1 MEIQDSRRPVNPSKW
16 IVAFTVILPT
26 FIEVM
31 DTSVVNVS
39 LPHIQGSLNAGVDE
53 VTWVL
58 TSYLVSNAIVI
69 PITGWLAGLF
79 GRRNYLLFSIA
90 LFTVSSVVCGAAP
103 SLEVLI
109 IARILQGLG
118 GGGLQPLS
126 QAILLETFP
135 RKEHG
140 MAMAMF
146 GMGVVFAP
154 ILGPVIGGWITD
166 NWSWRWVF
174 YINIPAGILAVILTL
189 AFIFDPPYI
198 RTKLISVD
206 YWGLALLSLGL
217 GCLQVVLDKGER
229 EDWFNSDFITTL
241 SIISIVSLVAFVFVE
256 LKTEHPVVNLRIL
269 RDRTFAF
276 GNVIMFTGFFCIF
289 GSIVLI
295 PLYLQ
300 NLMGYTAFWAGLVLG
315 PGGLASL
322 MVMPFVGQLIKRG
335 VQPKLLLALGLILT
349 TLSLFQMSRF
359 NLDADFI
366 SVSIPRIIL
375 GFGMGMFFV
384 PLGAASYVNIRVE
397 DMGQATGIFNLL
409 RNLGGSFG
417 TAFSTTILSQR
428 SQFHQ
433 HMLVEHIT
441 PFNPVFQERFQSV
454 VNFLSEGGI
463 SSWVQQKQALAFFY
477 GEVLRHAGMLAFN
490 DVFWILGWMTS
501 WLIILAFFMKGPRKQ
516 PLVSDIF
523 RGKIEQDSRT
533 GFMH

>member
-1 MEIQDSRRPVNPSKW
+1 MRNSEIQKPPSPSKW
-16 IVAFTVILPT
+16 IIAFTVILPT

-69 PITGWLAGLF
+69 PITGWLASLF
-79 GRRNYLLFSIA
+79 GRRNYLLFSII
-90 LFTVSSVVCGAAP
+90 LFTLSSILCGAAP

-135 RKEHG
+135 RREHG
-140 MAMAMF
+140 MAMAIF

-154 ILGPVIGGWITD
+154 ILGPVVGGWITD

-189 AFIFDPPYI
+189 SFIFDPPYI
-198 RTKLISVD
+198 RRKLVSID
-206 YWGLALLSLGL
+206 YWGLALLSIGL

-229 EDWFNSDFITTL
+229 EDWFNSNFIVTL
-241 SIISIVSLVAFVFVE
+241 SVISIVSLIAFVIVE

-269 RDRTFAF
+269 KDRTFIF
-276 GNVIMFTGFFCIF
+276 GNIIMFTGFFCIF
-289 GSIVLI
+289 GSIVLL

-315 PGGLASL
+315 PGGIASL
-322 MVMPFVGQLIKRG
+322 MVMPIVGQLIRRG
-335 VQPKLLLALGLILT
+335 IQPKLLLSLGLILT
-349 TLSLFQMSRF
+349 TCSLFQMAHF

-375 GFGMGMFFV
+375 GFGVGMFFV

-433 HMLVEHIT
+433 HMLIEHIT
-441 PFNPVFQERFQSV
+441 PFNPIFQERFHAIM
-454 VNFLSEGGI
+454 NFIGGEHLSWI
-463 SSWVQQKQALAFFY
+463 QQQQGLSLFY
-477 GEVLRHAGMLAFN
+477 REILRHAGMLAFN
-490 DVFWILGWMTS
+490 DTFWVLGWMTG
-501 WLIILAFFMKGPRKQ
+501 WLVLLALLMKGPRK
-516 PLVSDIF
+516 PIIM
-523 RGKIEQDSRT
+523 GAA
-533 GFMH
+533 H